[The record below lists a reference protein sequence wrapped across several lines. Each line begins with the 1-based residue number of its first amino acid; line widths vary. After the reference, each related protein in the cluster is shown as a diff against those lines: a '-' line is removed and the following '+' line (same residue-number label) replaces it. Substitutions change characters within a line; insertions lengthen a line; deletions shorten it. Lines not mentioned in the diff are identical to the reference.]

1 MLNSYSSCGTKLHNF
16 KNFINQEV
24 FKKDIF
30 HPTLFAYWST
40 VEKAVNT
47 DFFIACCKA
56 LTVPSFYKRAE
67 GGSNKS

>member
-1 MLNSYSSCGTKLHNF
+1 MNQKVLKKL
-16 KNFINQEV
+16 
-24 FKKDIF
+24 IF
-30 HPTLFAYWST
+30 DPTLFAFWSK

>member
-1 MLNSYSSCGTKLHNF
+1 MCVYGG
-16 KNFINQEV
+16 
-24 FKKDIF
+24 
-30 HPTLFAYWST
+30 TLFAFWNS

-67 GGSNKS
+67 GGPTRVEKHICVDTAFHFIFFFDK